1 MSRIGVAT
9 GRVSCLLFSLLILLS
24 GHSCQPRAST
34 RSDAYGVTPLMRAC
48 FRGNLKLA
56 RLLIEKG
63 ANPNARTR
71 YGFTPLI
78 YAASS
83 GNAAV
88 AKLLLEHGA
97 EVNVTVGQGESP
109 LMEAVSQSNRELA
122 AAFLD
127 QGADANVETESGLTS
142 LMMAAKA
149 GDLHMAKLL
158 VRHGADHH
166 KKVTL
171 GKKWQGFTAIIFAQ
185 TNGHA
190 EVEAYLKGL

>member
-83 GNAAV
+83 GDADDAVSVQVADGTATLTQSWTVGKRLMSDLNSDNQVNFADFLDLVTAFGKASGEDGFNAAADLDDNLRV
-88 AKLLLEHGA
+88 EF
-97 EVNVTVGQGESP
+97 SD
-109 LMEAVSQSNRELA
+109 
-122 AAFLD
+122 FL
-127 QGADANVETESGLTS
+127 
-142 LMMAAKA
+142 
-149 GDLHMAKLL
+149 
-158 VRHGADHH
+158 
-166 KKVTL
+166 
-171 GKKWQGFTAIIFAQ
+171 IFAR
-185 TNGHA
+185 
-190 EVEAYLKGL
+190 YFGLSSP